1 MRALWSQVKKH
12 DFFRFLKIGKSFL
25 DIFKMSIFENPNFK
39 KTKIPSF
46 SSLSIFSLLTSYKLL

>member
-39 KTKIPSF
+39 NRKFLLFLP
-46 SSLSIFSLLTSYKLL
+46 SLSFLS